1 MVFTYIYPPK
11 LLSFAGTYSKPYIES
26 FSVRV
31 WHSFKLFSKCSGCDW
46 SESHPLWIFSST
58 RLWRPGHR
66 KNVQPQVPAG
76 SWISIDS
83 DIVSCNSWDVWDSQ
97 NTQKRFLAVNN
108 YFKEMVSLLRLKMS
122 LYVTWVMKIQLWYLH
137 RYTKRMADVLVPTT
151 TRHEHVDRRY
161 RN

>member
-1 MVFTYIYPPK
+1 MAFFQTVQQLFRLVLDDFSWDPF
-11 LLSFAGTYSKPYIES
+11 LSSISKDLETA
-26 FSVRV
+26 
-31 WHSFKLFSKCSGCDW
+31 SGCDW

-66 KNVQPQVPAG
+66 KNVQLQVPVPAG

-83 DIVSCNSWDVWDSQ
+83 DIVSCNNWDVWDSQ
-97 NTQKRFLAVNN
+97 NTRKRFLAVKN
-108 YFKEMVSLLRLKMS
+108 YFKEMFRCNVWRCLCMWHGLWRYN
-122 LYVTWVMKIQLWYLH
+122 YVYG
-137 RYTKRMADVLVPTT
+137 MADVLVPTT